1 MTKNEIV
8 ELYNNLHQI
17 KNLKGS
23 KFNYAI
29 AKNINILKPEVE
41 AIQETAKPRE
51 SFVEY
56 DTARIELCKKHAKKD
71 EQGEAVMKGGDFD
84 IEDMKAFDKELKKL
98 QETHKQA
105 LDDRET
111 QMKELDALLK
121 EESPI
126 ELHKITLSDIPED
139 ITTVQMNS
147 IFTIIE

>member
-17 KNLKGS
+17 KNLKGA

-51 SFVEY
+51 EFGTY
-56 DTARIELCKKHAKKD
+56 DKARVELCKKHAKKD
-71 EQGEAVMKGGDFD
+71 EAGEVMMKGNDFD
-84 IEDMKAFDKELKKL
+84 IEDMRAFSKELKKL
-98 QETHKQA
+98 QEEHKQA
-105 LDDRET
+105 LDDREA
-111 QMKELDALLK
+111 QMKELDTLLK
-121 EESPI
+121 EESTI
-126 ELHKITLSDIPED
+126 ELHKIALADVPED

-147 IFTIIE
+147 IFSIIE